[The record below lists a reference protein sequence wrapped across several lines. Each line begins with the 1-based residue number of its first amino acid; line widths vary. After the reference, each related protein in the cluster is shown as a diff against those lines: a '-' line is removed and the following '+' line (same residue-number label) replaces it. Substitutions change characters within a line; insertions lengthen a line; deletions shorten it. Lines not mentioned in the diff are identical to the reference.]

1 MYCLV
6 EFAMTTH
13 HSSSATVNLLT
24 LTKEE
29 QTMNLSL
36 LIARKLAAVY
46 WRRLVRLGV
55 PVDDAMYIAIAI
67 AKFDVTNKQ
76 PRTKYRNLIGR
87 YCSHICRAE
96 LWRPGLLV

>member
-1 MYCLV
+1 
-6 EFAMTTH
+6 MTTH